1 MTVGIE
7 VWADIVCP
15 WCFIGKRRLQ
25 LAQVAAG
32 IYTSVRHRAFQLDP
46 SAVNQ
51 GRRVVDVLA
60 EKYRVSTAQAE
71 EMMDNVT
78 EVAASVGL
86 TYRMD
91 ECLSG
96 NTKDAHRLLLWA
108 QEHGDAQ
115 TLVENLY
122 TAYFTEGR
130 PVFTVDELIPIAAD
144 SGFDAGQARA
154 VLATT
159 SYADDVAADQR
170 LAGEL
175 GATGVPF
182 FVLEGRLGIAG
193 AQPQEV
199 FEQALRQVSQNT

>member
-1 MTVGIE
+1 MTVE
-7 VWADIVCP
+7 VDVWADIVCP

-25 LAQVAAG
+25 FAQEAAG
-32 IYTSVRHRAFQLDP
+32 IDTSVRHRAFQLDP

-60 EKYRVSTAQAE
+60 EKYRVSLGQAE

-78 EVAASVGL
+78 QVAASVGL

-108 QEHGDAQ
+108 QEQGNAQ
-115 TLVENLY
+115 VLVENLY
-122 TAYFTEGR
+122 SAYFTEGR
-130 PVFTVDELIPIAAD
+130 PVFTIDDLVPIAAD
-144 SGFDAGQARA
+144 SGFDAGQARDLLGTA
-154 VLATT
+154 AFVEE
-159 SYADDVAADQR
+159 VAADQR

-182 FVLEGRLGIAG
+182 FVLDGRLGVAG

>member
-1 MTVGIE
+1 MTVA
-7 VWADIVCP
+7 VDLWADIVCP

-25 LAQVAAG
+25 FAQEAVG
-32 IYTSVRHRAFQLDP
+32 IDTTVRHRAFQLDP
-46 SAVNQ
+46 SATNQ

-78 EVAASVGL
+78 QVAASVGL

-96 NTKDAHRLLLWA
+96 NTGDAHRLVLWA
-108 QEHGDAQ
+108 QEHGDGQA
-115 TLVENLY
+115 LVENLY

-130 PVFTVDELIPIAAD
+130 SVFTIDDLAPIAAD
-144 SGFDAGQARA
+144 SGLDAGAARSL
-154 VLATT
+154 LATRA
-159 SYADDVAADQR
+159 YVDDVAADQR

-182 FVLEGRLGIAG
+182 FVLDGRLGVSG

-199 FEQALRQVSQNT
+199 FEQALRQVGQNA